1 MPGIMSNEKRMN
13 VGTDSEDSG
22 SDSVPSIDP
31 EAERR
36 LRRKCD
42 FHIIP
47 ILFVLYILSFLDRIN
62 IGNARI
68 QGLEADLKMKGNDY
82 NVALLIFFVPY
93 ILLEV
98 PSNILLK
105 RIKPS
110 TYLSSLITLWGII
123 TVCEGVTQSY
133 AGLVICRIFLGV
145 FEAGVFPGCIYLISM
160 YYKRHEFQRRWSAFY
175 SSGLVAGAFGGL
187 LAYTLAKM
195 QGLGGYKGWR
205 WIFII
210 EGLVTVLF
218 GIASKFLIP
227 DWPEQASFLTQ
238 EEKALTKQRL
248 LHDVGGAQMNN
259 LNKYSLRI
267 IMTDWKIWIGTTI
280 YLCVAISSYSTAFFI
295 PTILTKFGYSSVL
308 AQVNTIPI
316 YAVATVVTLSCAWLS
331 DRLRHRYG
339 FTIAGVALAT
349 IGYLMLINQ
358 GGMKSGI
365 PRGVRLLAVYF
376 VVVGVYIV
384 QPITIVWLANNMGG
398 HYKRAFGSAMQI
410 GLGNVGGI
418 IGSLIYMTK
427 EAPRYPSGYGTAM
440 GTLIF
445 AGVLS
450 TGFFLGLRAEN
461 KKRDRGERNHRFEQS
476 KEQLENMGDD
486 HPDFRFTL

>member
-1 MPGIMSNEKRMN
+1 
-13 VGTDSEDSG
+13 
-22 SDSVPSIDP
+22 
-31 EAERR
+31 
-36 LRRKCD
+36 
-42 FHIIP
+42 
-47 ILFVLYILSFLDRIN
+47 
-62 IGNARI
+62 
-68 QGLEADLKMKGNDY
+68 
-82 NVALLIFFVPY
+82 
-93 ILLEV
+93 
-98 PSNILLK
+98 
-105 RIKPS
+105 
-110 TYLSSLITLWGII
+110 
-123 TVCEGVTQSY
+123 
-133 AGLVICRIFLGV
+133 
-145 FEAGVFPGCIYLISM
+145 M
-160 YYKRHEFQRRWSAFY
+160 YYKRHEFQRRWSVFY

-187 LAYTLAKM
+187 FAYALAKM

-210 EGLVTVLF
+210 EGLITVLF

-227 DWPEQASFLTQ
+227 DWPEQARFLTR
-238 EEKALTKQRL
+238 EEKALTKRRL
-248 LHDVGGAQMNN
+248 LHDVGGAQMNS
-259 LNKYSLRI
+259 LNKYSLKI
-267 IMTDWKIWIGTTI
+267 IMTDWKIWTGTTI

-316 YAVATVVTLSCAWLS
+316 YVVATVVTLSCAWLS

-339 FTIAGVALAT
+339 FTIAGVVLAT
-349 IGYLMLINQ
+349 IGYLMLIKQ
-358 GGMKSGI
+358 GGKKGGL
-365 PRGVRLLAVYF
+365 PRGVRLLACYF

-410 GLGNVGGI
+410 GLGNIGGI
-418 IGSLIYMTK
+418 IGSTIYMTK
-427 EAPRYPSGYGTAM
+427 QAPRYYSGYGTAM

-461 KKRDRGERNHRFEQS
+461 KKRDRGERNHRLEQS
-476 KEQLENMGDD
+476 KELLENMGDD